1 MSEYKLSDLLSRL
14 DGWEVVSVV
23 QQGEISEIR
32 VASAVES
39 APDWLVARAAIF
51 VADFPGDTGGES
63 IIGSALTV
71 DGTAVSVGPWSV
83 EKKVL
88 VAGQMLESAIIV
100 VPTNSLDPVKEPAST
115 ADLILGSGSLVWPT
129 VADLPED
136 LRGMELLHGITR
148 LALTQPSLVTSVVAE
163 AGDGLARSFDTFVTP
178 FGAVETERH
187 LEGEDPMAVCFF
199 PLSDLP
205 SRMWE
210 RTGVSRLIGPGAAL
224 PSAQRVTARSTFM
237 DEQGLVA
244 GALSWEES
252 PEGELTTEDGPIT
265 PLSLASELLRMLPG
279 GDIDFELAG
288 KGVVGGG

>member
-1 MSEYKLSDLLSRL
+1 MSEFKLSDLLPRL

-32 VASAVES
+32 VANAVES
-39 APDWLVARAAIF
+39 APDWAVARAAIF
-51 VADFPGDTGGES
+51 VADFPGEAGGES
-63 IIGSALTV
+63 VVGSVLQV
-71 DGTAVSVGPWSV
+71 DSTGISAGPWSAG
-83 EKKVL
+83 EDLL

-100 VPTNSLDPVKEPAST
+100 VPNDSLDPVKEPAST

-136 LRGMELLHGITR
+136 LRGLELLEGITR
-148 LALTQPSLVTSVVAE
+148 LALAQPSLLISVVAE
-163 AGDGLARSFDTFVTP
+163 AEAGTARAFDTFVTP

-187 LEGEDPMAVCFF
+187 LESEDPMAVSYF

-210 RTGVSRLIGPGAAL
+210 RTGVTRLIRPGT
-224 PSAQRVTARSTFM
+224 PTNGAQKVAARSTFM
-237 DEQGLVA
+237 DERGLVA

-252 PEGELTTEDGPIT
+252 SEGELTTEDGPIA
-265 PLSLASELLRMLPG
+265 PFSLASELLRMLPG
-279 GDIDFELAG
+279 GDIDFESAG
-288 KGVVGGG
+288 KGVVGEG